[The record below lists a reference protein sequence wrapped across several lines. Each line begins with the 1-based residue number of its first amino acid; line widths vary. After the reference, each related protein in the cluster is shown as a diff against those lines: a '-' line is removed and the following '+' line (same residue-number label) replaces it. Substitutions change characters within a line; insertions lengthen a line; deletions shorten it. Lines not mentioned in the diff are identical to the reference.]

1 MPLDIASA
9 ANIPLPEN
17 KSKHDISSLTS
28 IILNIDS
35 RIYDLVGLSEDA
47 SLKERLLDFNE
58 PPVILSLRLSN

>member
-17 KSKHDISSLTS
+17 KSKQVISLLTP

-35 RIYDLVGLSEDA
+35 RIYDLVGLSVGA

-58 PPVILSLRLSN
+58 PPVILSL